1 MDTDTRR
8 RSPAAR
14 SRRASFRGNRCV
26 IATRPGRETA
36 TAASAIWVPLCRLL
50 ASTGTPARAAVHRR
64 DANLPPNRLPSPS
77 PPPSPL
83 PHSLLP
89 LPRPPFLILFS
100 FPFPVPSSSFS
111 SPSPFLSRPSLFS
124 LPTSFYSLCSSS
136 FPHFLSFPSPLPSPL
151 FQFSPPPPVRKQKSR
166 KKKKINSLFQAF
178 SSRRFPDDEPQSRG
192 DGSKRVNT
200 CAINALTRA
209 TCWQT
214 T

>member
-1 MDTDTRR
+1 MRRPLRR
-8 RSPAAR
+8 RRFGFLYAGSW
-14 SRRASFRGNRCV
+14 RRQGHPLDRPCTVGMRIYRRIDFLLLSSSF
-26 IATRPGRETA
+26 
-36 TAASAIWVPLCRLL
+36 S
-50 ASTGTPARAAVHRR
+50 SSFS
-64 DANLPPNRLPSPS
+64 SPS
-77 PPPSPL
+77 PFPSPL
-83 PHSLLP
+83 PHSLLLP
-89 LPRPPFLILFS
+89 LF
-100 FPFPVPSSSFS
+100 
-111 SPSPFLSRPSLFS
+111 FLSRPSLFS

-151 FQFSPPPPVRKQKSR
+151 FQFSPTPPVRKQKSR
-166 KKKKINSLFQAF
+166 KKKKINSLFQAS